1 MTEQIGSTR
10 TSRRQLLR
18 AGGATALAAGLGPA
32 ALAACGGSG
41 DAGGDS
47 GRLTFMYW
55 GSAFEKKAIDEMLK
69 QYAGEHKGTKVDPMY
84 VPVANYP
91 TKVSSLVAANTPPD
105 LAYLG
110 TAQMYDLA
118 QKGLILNLFPY
129 LDKYP
134 ALKDRLPSSYFWYGK
149 DKLAANQLAM
159 GVQILYYN
167 TDAFKAAGLDA
178 APFTAATA
186 WSWDDFVQ
194 AADKLTVD
202 QNGKHPSED
211 GFDAGQVKQF
221 GTIAPFGSAPLYS
234 LLRSNGADMVNADG
248 TKFAL
253 DSAAAIDVL
262 KKVQDLIYVHRV
274 APTPAQLGKNAPTT
288 AVQLQTKRV
297 GMVIDGNWQMLDLM
311 EGKVPFGVAV
321 LPKFQEPLT
330 MTGGAAGVIFAKTKH
345 PEQAI
350 ELYLYY
356 NDPEHVDLFKD
367 GLWAPLQKK
376 YYTEQSEIDKWVLKD
391 QYPPNFRTAV
401 VDTTLK
407 NGVTDWG
414 QQIKNAERIH
424 QVLDPAIEQI
434 SLNKGAP
441 VDIVKALKP
450 KMQALLQGKWPSQ
463 AL

>member
-1 MTEQIGSTR
+1 MTEFR
-10 TSRRQLLR
+10 ASRRQLLR

-32 ALAACGGSG
+32 VLTGCGGSG
-41 DAGGDS
+41 DTGGGGGQLS
-47 GRLTFMYW
+47 FMYW

-69 QYAGEHKGTKVDPMY
+69 KYGGEHKGTKVDPMF

-105 LAYLG
+105 LGYLG
-110 TAQMYDLA
+110 TSQMYDLA
-118 QKGLILNLFPY
+118 QKDLILNLFPY
-129 LDKYP
+129 VEKYP

-167 TDAFKAAGLDA
+167 TDAFKAAGVDP
-178 APFTAATA
+178 APFTAETA

-211 GFDAGQVKQF
+211 GFDAGKIKQF
-221 GTIAPFGSAPLYS
+221 GTIAPFGGGGLYS
-234 LLRSNGADMVNADG
+234 MLRSNGADMVNDDG

-253 DSAAAIDVL
+253 DSAAAVDVL
-262 KKVQDLIYVHRV
+262 KKLQDLIYVHRV

-297 GMVIDGNWQMLDLM
+297 AMVIDGNWQMLDLM

-321 LPKFQEPLT
+321 LPKFQESLT
-330 MTGGAAGVIFAKTKH
+330 MTGGAAGAIFAKTKH
-345 PEQAI
+345 PEEAI

-376 YYTEQSEIDKWVLKD
+376 YYTDEAEIDKWVLKD
-391 QYPPNFRTAV
+391 KYPPNFRTAV
-401 VDTTLK
+401 VDTTAK
-407 NGVTDWG
+407 HGVTDWG
-414 QQIKNAERIH
+414 QQMKNSERIH

-441 VDIVKALKP
+441 IDIVKALKP
-450 KMQALLQGKWPSQ
+450 KMQALLQGKWPTQ
-463 AL
+463 EL

>member
-1 MTEQIGSTR
+1 MTSSGLT
-10 TSRRQLLR
+10 RRQLLR
-18 AGGATALAAGLGPA
+18 TGGVAVAAAGLGPA
-32 ALAACGGSG
+32 ALAGCGGSD
-41 DAGGDS
+41 DAGGTGGPLS
-47 GRLTFMYW
+47 FMYW

-69 QYAGEHKGTKVDPMY
+69 KYAKEHDGAKVDPMF

-105 LAYLG
+105 LGYLG
-110 TAQMYDLA
+110 TSQMYDLA
-118 QKGLILNLFPY
+118 QKDLILNLFPY

-167 TDAFKAAGLDA
+167 TDAFKAAGVDP
-178 APFTAATA
+178 APFTAQTA

-202 QNGKHPSED
+202 QSGKHPSED
-211 GFDAGQVKQF
+211 GFDSGKVKQF
-221 GTIAPFGSAPLYS
+221 GTIAPFGAGGLYS
-234 LLRSNGADMVNADG
+234 LLRSNGADVVNETG
-248 TKFAL
+248 TTFAL

-297 GMVIDGNWQMLDLM
+297 AMVIDGNWQMLDLM

-321 LPKFQEPLT
+321 LPKFQESLT
-330 MTGGAAGVIFAKTKH
+330 MTGGAAGAIFAKTKH
-345 PEQAI
+345 PEEAI

-376 YYTEQSEIDKWVLKD
+376 YYTDQAEIDKWVLKD
-391 QYPPNFRTAV
+391 KYPANFQSAV
-401 VDTTLK
+401 VETTLEH
-407 NGVTDWG
+407 GVTDWG
-414 QQIKNAERIH
+414 QQMKNSERIH
-424 QVLDPAIEQI
+424 QVMDPAIEQI

-450 KMQALLQGKWPSQ
+450 KMQALLQGKWPLQ
-463 AL
+463 EL

>member
-1 MTEQIGSTR
+1 MTEFR
-10 TSRRQLLR
+10 ASRRQLLR

-32 ALAACGGSG
+32 VLTGCGGSG
-41 DAGGDS
+41 DAAGGGGQLS
-47 GRLTFMYW
+47 FMYW

-69 QYAGEHKGTKVDPMY
+69 KYAGEHKGAKVDPMF

-105 LAYLG
+105 LGYLG
-110 TAQMYDLA
+110 TSQMYDLA
-118 QKGLILNLFPY
+118 QKDLILNLFPY
-129 LDKYP
+129 VEKYP

-167 TDAFKAAGLDA
+167 TDAFKAAGVDP
-178 APFTAATA
+178 APFTAETA

-211 GFDAGQVKQF
+211 GFDAGKIKQF
-221 GTIAPFGSAPLYS
+221 GTIAPFGGGGLYS
-234 LLRSNGADMVNADG
+234 MLRSNGADMVNDDG

-253 DSAAAIDVL
+253 DSAAAVDVL
-262 KKVQDLIYVHRV
+262 KKLQDLIYVHRV

-297 GMVIDGNWQMLDLM
+297 AMVIDGNWQMLDLM

-321 LPKFQEPLT
+321 LPKFQESLT
-330 MTGGAAGVIFAKTKH
+330 MTGGAAGAIFAKTKH
-345 PEQAI
+345 PEEAI

-376 YYTEQSEIDKWVLKD
+376 YYTDEAEIDKWVLKD
-391 QYPPNFRTAV
+391 KYPPNFRTAV
-401 VDTTLK
+401 VDTTAK
-407 NGVTDWG
+407 HGVTDWG
-414 QQIKNAERIH
+414 QQMKNSERIH

-441 VDIVKALKP
+441 IDIVKALKP
-450 KMQALLQGKWPSQ
+450 KMQALLQGKWPTQ
-463 AL
+463 GL